1 MDNIITPMV
10 TVLMGIIGVAILATL
25 VSKNSNTAGVIN
37 AGGNAFSG
45 ALGTALSPIS
55 GFGYTNTRNF

>member
-10 TVLMGIIGVAILATL
+10 TVLMGIIGVAIIATL
-25 VSKNSNTAGVIN
+25 VSNRSNTANVIG

-45 ALGTALSPIS
+45 GLATALMPIT
-55 GFGYTNTRNF
+55 GGYGYTNTRF